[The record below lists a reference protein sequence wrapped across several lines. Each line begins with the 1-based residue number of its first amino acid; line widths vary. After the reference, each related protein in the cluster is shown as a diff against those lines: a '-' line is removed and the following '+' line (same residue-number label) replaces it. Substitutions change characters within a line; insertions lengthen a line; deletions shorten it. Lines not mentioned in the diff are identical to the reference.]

1 MTIEPLGARV
11 LIRPIEQETMTKSG
25 IVLPET
31 AKEKPQQGLIEAV
44 GTEEEMLTAVA
55 PRRFTTSVIFPAVRI
70 FSPLSSS
77 SVSTFFLNPKIF
89 VPSISKNIKC
99 RLLFFHSA
107 LKASWVSK
115 SSLIARQAASGFSV
129 T

>member
-44 GTEEEMLTAVA
+44 GTEEEMLTDLAVGDSTRYTHSRAVA
-55 PRRFTTSVIFPAVRI
+55 ASSKT
-70 FSPLSSS
+70 LS
-77 SVSTFFLNPKIF
+77 
-89 VPSISKNIKC
+89 
-99 RLLFFHSA
+99 
-107 LKASWVSK
+107 
-115 SSLIARQAASGFSV
+115 
-129 T
+129 